1 MPFDFEHKA
10 TRILA
15 KRKQLKIGIVGFGK
29 FGQFLAQRLVQ
40 AGHQVGDHS
49 VVEQELQDMVLIVT
63 R

>member
-15 KRKQLKIGIVGFGK
+15 KKKQLKVGIVGFGK

-40 AGHQVGDHS
+40 AGHTVS
-49 VVEQELQDMVLIVT
+49 NF
-63 R
+63 